1 MEQVTEELVHSLEE
15 LANGVA
21 AHAERRIQLVGVRD
35 NDLLVAAADA
45 LAFGVD
51 AGSML
56 LHNFAAVFAD
66 DLMSAIAIIDILPVV
81 FHVVAS
87 GLLSAALDAL
97 AINVGAGNILAHN
110 CLAVIAQNIVG
121 TIVVGNKREVLTHV
135 VASRLL
141 SAALGALAIN
151 VGAGNILAHNCIAVS
166 AQNIVGAIVV
176 GNKLEVLLHVVA
188 SRLKS
193 AAGALAIGVDTRNS
207 RRNGLVAVSADDVV
221 GAIVQILVHPVV
233 FRVVALLMTAANAD
247 GLTVTVLVDVRQ
259 GINDFTI
266 FSADVRAGTI
276 AVVDTDLIDMVTLRS
291 SGSKCSG
298 DHGHCHHS
306 GQNDRCNPR
315 NSLLSQFH
323 KTTSKI
329 FCVSKKEE
337 SLSEVNP
344 KS

>member
-1 MEQVTEELVHSLEE
+1 M
-15 LANGVA
+15 
-21 AHAERRIQLVGVRD
+21 
-35 NDLLVAAADA
+35 
-45 LAFGVD
+45 
-51 AGSML
+51 
-56 LHNFAAVFAD
+56 
-66 DLMSAIAIIDILPVV
+66 
-81 FHVVAS
+81 
-87 GLLSAALDAL
+87 
-97 AINVGAGNILAHN
+97 
-110 CLAVIAQNIVG
+110 G
-121 TIVVGNKREVLTHV
+121 TIVVGNKLEVLTHV

-176 GNKLEVLLHVVA
+176 GNKLEVLIHVVA

-193 AAGALAIGVDTRNS
+193 AAGLALAINI
-207 RRNGLVAVSADDVV
+207 NAAKLVHNCLANFADDLV
-221 GAIVQILVHPVV
+221 GAMAGALVLPAIG
-233 FRVVALLMTAANAD
+233 RVIARAGVGSNLLMTAANAG
-247 GLTVTVLVDVRQ
+247 GLTVTVLVDVSH
-259 GINDFTI
+259 GIDDSTI

-276 AVVDTDLIDMVTLRS
+276 AVVDTDLIDMVTLSS

-329 FCVSKKEE
+329 FCVSEKEE
-337 SLSEVNP
+337 SLSRYNTFLFFWQMPALSMQEVRKTARETSSKVQTP
-344 KS
+344 CSGRCRVLFCVPGGLQAPPDQILQHFGLGAVRIERAFGVGQGGVQRRGDGHRIGFSWLLHRSAHLPSEAGSVVH